1 MEAQDRLQ
9 DGKEVL
15 AERTLA
21 RIAECANSRH
31 KVYTFGV
38 VVDLSEPFQVLEDQ
52 NYTTKI
58 KVIDPT
64 FNYNETIEN
73 EEIRF
78 QNYAYIYVYAKTPDI
93 LPRIAHIGDII
104 RLRRFNFFVND
115 KGELTGHAQS
125 YSNWMTFDVTEK
137 NSITI
142 QSCMQ
147 LKKNE
152 TRTLTKFEEDK
163 IKSLRKWVF
172 KFFENHSIRS
182 IVWWSKAKMPVDD
195 SLVVNSEIEGIDLV
209 LCTKKVFF
217 EKQKIEFVD
226 EEQKKYILYLQANPV
241 LHEGQ
246 VIKLRSIKVHFSK
259 EGRVIL
265 LTNKSSCM
273 IIPNGFFDQKL
284 FNQDFYLMNKDAI
297 RYRSPRIR
305 KRGNAGNFETR
316 RSVLEVYP
324 FLEDYYFEDH
334 LVNRKD
340 LIKIS
345 YPKKIYSNQASII
358 KKEFNNKLP
367 SVLASFINIP
377 RQNDGD
383 IKYQKFV
390 VSVNIDDIKQRT
402 FEEMVFTF
410 CETCN
415 ASQKIGQTGKF
426 TCCDKILNICIIL
439 CLKLSDESLDNG
451 KTVSAFIVTKQ
462 TRNNPFLLW
471 NILPGMDDYRS
482 WSVINEQEFTNFQSK
497 LEALKNYQDKIRMVL
512 EVKETKTRK
521 LFFEVTDTL
530 FLP

>member
-1 MEAQDRLQ
+1 MEAQERLQ
-9 DGKEVL
+9 NSKEVL

-38 VVDLSEPFQVLEDQ
+38 VVDVSEPFQVLEDQ

-58 KVIDPT
+58 KVIDAT

-78 QNYAYIYVYAKTPDI
+78 QNYAHIYVYAKTPDI
-93 LPRIAHIGDII
+93 LPKIAHIGDII

-115 KGELTGHAQS
+115 KGELVGHAQS
-125 YSNWMTFDVTEK
+125 YSNWMSFDVTEK

-147 LKKNE
+147 LTKNE
-152 TRTLTKFEEDK
+152 SRILTKFEEDK

-182 IVWWSKAKMPVDD
+182 IVWWSKAKMPLDD
-195 SLVVNSEIEGIDLV
+195 SLAINSEIEGIDLI
-209 LCTKKVFF
+209 LCTKKVYF

-226 EEQKKYILYLQANPV
+226 EEQKKYILYLQANPM

-246 VIKLRSIKVHFSK
+246 AIKLRSVKVHFSK
-259 EGRVIL
+259 EGRMIL
-265 LTNKSSCM
+265 LTNRSSCLV
-273 IIPNGFFDQKL
+273 IPHGFFDQKL

-324 FLEDYYFEDH
+324 FLEDYYFEDY

-340 LIKIS
+340 LVKIPF
-345 YPKKIYSNQASII
+345 PKKIYCNQASII

-377 RQNDGD
+377 RHNDGD

-390 VSVNIDDIKQRT
+390 VSVNIEDIKQKT
-402 FEEMVFTF
+402 FEEMVYTF
-410 CETCN
+410 CETCHT
-415 ASQKIGQTGKF
+415 SQKIGQTAKF

-451 KTVSAFIVTKQ
+451 KTVSAFVVTKQ

-471 NILPGMDDYRS
+471 NILPGMDDYRA
-482 WSVINEQEFTNFQSK
+482 WSVISEQEFMNFQSK

-512 EVKETKTRK
+512 EVKETKTK
-521 LFFEVTDTL
+521 KIFFEVTDTL